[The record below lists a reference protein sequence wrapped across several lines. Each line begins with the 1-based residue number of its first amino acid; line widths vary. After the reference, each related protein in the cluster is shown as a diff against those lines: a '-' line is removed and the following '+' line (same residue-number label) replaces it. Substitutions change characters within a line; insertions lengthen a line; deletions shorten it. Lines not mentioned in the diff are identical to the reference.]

1 MGLDRRRV
9 RSLSLAVPRLG
20 RRDIVGPGDNVISIA
35 VAILA
40 VFAAIGAGAMLLSA
54 LRVCADFAL
63 THRIVWSFAVGIGV
77 LGWLIF
83 PLAAIGWLGNVPLLI
98 LLVGAALG
106 VVKLR
111 QPGQASARRDPLDAI
126 SWYLLAALALVSA
139 FDAVESLAPPSDAD
153 SLAYHFALP
162 KEFLA
167 AGQLFFVPRAIDGAV
182 PLLVH
187 MTYIPV
193 LGLGG
198 ERALTL
204 WVLFSGW
211 FAGGFVYVICRRF
224 LDFNWSLGVTVI
236 FLATPAVVYGAGS
249 GQVEIR
255 LALFALAA
263 AFAVSE
269 ALATGKLRFALLAG
283 VAAGFFAGGKYTG
296 LLFVA
301 ASGIVILN
309 RPGWF
314 IRAATFS
321 AAAVV
326 AGFQW
331 YLWNWLHTGDPVF
344 PMLFTALGLPDSE
357 IWTGAHQA
365 WLKAEVFPSERAF
378 SRDPLSALIYPFFAT
393 FVPAHAFEAGR
404 TGFGPIALL
413 AFPWAAWGAW
423 KLRSRLRQSRLLP
436 VAAIVAVFYF
446 LWYFTG
452 SSQRL
457 RHLLPIYPLLLI
469 AMAVAAERAWQCGLP
484 VRPLAVGA
492 ALTIIVQLGGHALFT
507 INSARHVVSG
517 EDRDA
522 YYNRTVPGHVL
533 ANWLNRH
540 VARGDRVLHTY
551 RQINYLLDVPY
562 FFTSRFSVAAIDLRR
577 EADDPAALWRQLDAQ
592 GISHVV
598 VAAPRSGA
606 PADDTL
612 GRLVH
617 ALTLRG
623 CFSSLARIEWTD
635 IQSRTL
641 PGLARSTSDLDILK
655 RTSETCRP

>member
-1 MGLDRRRV
+1 MIG
-9 RSLSLAVPRLG
+9 
-20 RRDIVGPGDNVISIA
+20 IA
-35 VAILA
+35 VATLT
-40 VFAAIGAGAMLLSA
+40 VSAAIGAGAMLLSA
-54 LRVCADFAL
+54 LRIWGDVAL
-63 THRIVWSFAVGIGV
+63 IERIVWSFAIGIGV

-83 PLAAIGWLGNVPLLI
+83 PLAAVGWLGNVALLI
-98 LLVGAALG
+98 LLVVAAFG
-106 VVKLR
+106 VVMLH
-111 QPGQASARRDPLDAI
+111 QPGQASAARDPLDAT
-126 SWYLLAALALVSA
+126 SWYLLAALGLALA
-139 FDAVESLAPPSDAD
+139 FDAMESLAPPSDAD

-182 PLLVH
+182 PLLVQ

-211 FAGGFVYVICRRF
+211 FAGGFVYVICLRY

-236 FLATPAVVYGAGS
+236 FLTTPAVVYGAGS

-263 AFAVSE
+263 AFAVGE
-269 ALATGKLRFALLAG
+269 ALATGKLRFAVLAG

-301 ASGIVILN
+301 ASGIVLLS
-309 RPGWF
+309 RQGWF
-314 IRAATFS
+314 TRAAAFS
-321 AAAVV
+321 AGAVA

-344 PMLFTALGLPDSE
+344 PMLFTALGLPDGE
-357 IWTGAHQA
+357 IWTRAHQA
-365 WLKAEVFPSERAF
+365 WLNAEVFPSERAF
-378 SRDPLSALIYPFFAT
+378 SLDPLSALVYPFFAT
-393 FVPAHAFEAGR
+393 VAPAPGFEAGR
-404 TGFGPIALL
+404 TGFGPIALM
-413 AFPWAAWGAW
+413 AFPWAAWGVW
-423 KLRSRLRQSRLLP
+423 KLRSQLRQSRLLP

-457 RHLLPIYPLLLI
+457 RHLLPVYPLLLI

-484 VRPLAVGA
+484 VRPLAVAA
-492 ALTIIVQLGGHALFT
+492 ALTIIVQLGGQALFT

-517 EDRDA
+517 EGRDA
-522 YYNRTVPGHVL
+522 YYDRTVPGHVL
-533 ANWLNRH
+533 ASWFNRH
-540 VARGDRVLHTY
+540 FDRNDRVLHTY
-551 RQINYLLDVPY
+551 RQINYLIDVPY
-562 FFTSRFSVAAIDLRR
+562 FFTNRFAVAAIDLRR
-577 EADDPAALWRQLDAQ
+577 EADDPVKFWRQLEAQ

-598 VAAPRSGA
+598 VAAHRGGA
-606 PADDTL
+606 VASDPL

-635 IQSRTL
+635 IPSRTL

>member
-1 MGLDRRRV
+1 
-9 RSLSLAVPRLG
+9 
-20 RRDIVGPGDNVISIA
+20 VISVA

-40 VFAAIGAGAMLLSA
+40 VFAAVGAGAMLLSA
-54 LRVCADFAL
+54 LRVWGDIAL
-63 THRIVWSFAVGIGV
+63 IERIVWSFAIGIGV
-77 LGWLIF
+77 MGWLIF
-83 PLAAIGWLGNVPLLI
+83 PLAAVGWLGNVPLFI
-98 LLVGAALG
+98 LLVVAAFG
-106 VVKLR
+106 MVVLH
-111 QPGQASARRDPLDAI
+111 QPGQASATRAPLDATG
-126 SWYLLAALALVSA
+126 WYLLAALGLVLA
-139 FDAVESLAPPSDAD
+139 FDAIESLAPPSDAD

-211 FAGGFVYVICRRF
+211 FAGGFVYVICRRY
-224 LDFNWSLGVTVI
+224 LDFNWSLGVTVA
-236 FLATPAVVYGAGS
+236 FLTTPAVVYGAGS
-249 GQVEIR
+249 GQVEVR

-263 AFAVSE
+263 GFAVSE
-269 ALATGKLRFALLAG
+269 ALATGKLRFAVLAG
-283 VAAGFFAGGKYTG
+283 IAAGFFAGGKYTG

-301 ASGIVILN
+301 ASGIVLLG
-309 RPGWF
+309 RSGWF
-314 IRAATFS
+314 TRAAAFS
-321 AAAVV
+321 AAAVA

-344 PMLFTALGLPDSE
+344 PMLFTALGLPDGE
-357 IWTGAHQA
+357 IWTRAHQA
-365 WLKAEVFPSERAF
+365 WLKTEFFSAERAF

-393 FVPAHAFEAGR
+393 IAPAPVFEAGR

-413 AFPWAAWGAW
+413 AFPWAAWGVW
-423 KLRSRLRQSRLLP
+423 RLRSQLRQSRLLP
-436 VAAIVAVFYF
+436 VAAIVGLFYC

-457 RHLLPIYPLLLI
+457 RHLLPVYPLLLI
-469 AMAVAAERAWQCGLP
+469 AMAVAAERAWQCRLP
-484 VRPLAVGA
+484 VRPLAVAA
-492 ALTIIVQLGGHALFT
+492 ALTIIVQLGGQALFT

-517 EDRDA
+517 EGRDA
-522 YYNRTVPGHVL
+522 YYDRTVPGHVL

-540 VARGDRVLHTY
+540 LARSDRVVHTH

-562 FFTSRFSVAAIDLRR
+562 FFTNRFAVAAIDLRR
-577 EADDPAALWRQLDAQ
+577 EADDPATLWRQLDAQ

-598 VAAPRSGA
+598 VAAPRRA
-606 PADDTL
+606 TPADDTL
-612 GRLVH
+612 GRLVR

-641 PGLARSTSDLDILK
+641 PGLARSTSDRNILK
-655 RTSETCRP
+655 RTSETCQP